1 MRRARAWAQMAAF
14 SQDLDP
20 DTRPRVQTV
29 LVVDDDV
36 LIRLSI
42 AAYLRECG
50 FTVLEADGPG
60 EAITIF
66 EAQVEIDL
74 VFSDVQMPG
83 EMDGFGLARW
93 VRAHRPGV
101 KVILSSGVVKASN
114 AAAELCEHDAFLEKP
129 YHEQQV
135 AEHIKALMASGK
147 SS

>member
-1 MRRARAWAQMAAF
+1 MHN
-14 SQDLDP
+14 
-20 DTRPRVQTV
+20 V

-42 AAYLRECG
+42 AGYLRECG

-66 EAQVEIDL
+66 EAGVDIDL

-83 EMDGFGLARW
+83 DMDGFGLARW

-101 KVILSSGVVKASN
+101 KVILASGVVKAST
-114 AAAELCEHDAFLEKP
+114 AAVDLCEHDSFLQKP

-135 AEHIKALMASGK
+135 VQHIRALLETRNAQGEA
-147 SS
+147 

>member
-1 MRRARAWAQMAAF
+1 MAAP
-14 SQDLDP
+14 SREIDP
-20 DTRPRVQTV
+20 DMRPPVQTV

-42 AAYLRECG
+42 AGYLRECG
-50 FTVLEADGPG
+50 FTVLEADGPV
-60 EAITIF
+60 EAITIL
-66 EAQVEIDL
+66 EAQVDVDL

-93 VRAHRPGV
+93 VRSHRPGV
-101 KVILSSGVVKASN
+101 KVILTSGVAKASN

-135 AEHIKALMASGK
+135 ADHIHALLASRK
-147 SS
+147 PS

>member
-1 MRRARAWAQMAAF
+1 MVP
-14 SQDLDP
+14 SKDTDLQAM
-20 DTRPRVQTV
+20 PRVQTI
-29 LVVDDDV
+29 LVVDDEV

-42 AAYLRECG
+42 AAYLRDCG
-50 FTVLEADGPG
+50 FTVLEADGPE

-66 EAQVEIDL
+66 QAAVPIDL

-101 KVILSSGVVKASN
+101 KVILASGVVKAST
-114 AAAELCEHDAFLEKP
+114 AAADLCEHDSFFQKP

-135 AEHIKALMASGK
+135 VDRIRALLASRKAPDEN
-147 SS
+147 